1 MIKLPLK
8 FVMAKKEKTTDQK
21 RKTRRWWL
29 WLLGGIV
36 VVGFIGWRVWL
47 GNKNGTEKSQVLRGE
62 VVEELVLTGQIRAEE
77 HTSLV
82 FQTAGE
88 VAWMGVK
95 EGDWVKKGQLL
106 AKLDTISLN
115 ASYQQAISNL
125 RAAEATLERV
135 YDEVK
140 DNDEDE
146 DFLTKEKRTAA
157 EVAKDR
163 AYEGV
168 VMAQR
173 NLRNAGIVAP
183 FDGVVISVTHPYSG
197 VNTTMAERQIE
208 LINPESVYFSVN
220 ADQTEVVDLKVGQE
234 ARIQLDA
241 HSNEEVIGKIGY
253 IALAPKTGEVGTVY
267 EVKIK
272 FGEVD
277 LSKFRVGMTG
287 DVFLTRRQVSD
298 ALYVPPKFINSE
310 KGERFLLLDG
320 GKKVKVEVGVEGEE
334 RIEVRGE
341 VKEGDVIYD

>member
-1 MIKLPLK
+1 MVIELLLK
-8 FVMAKKEKTTDQK
+8 MAKKESKVDQK
-21 RKTRRWWL
+21 KGNRRRWL
-29 WLLGGIV
+29 WLV
-36 VVGFIGWRVWL
+36 VVVAIVSLIGWKIWQ
-47 GNKNGTEKSQVLRGE
+47 GGKNDTEKAMVLRGE
-62 VVEELVLTGQIRAEE
+62 VVEELVLTGQIKAEE
-77 HTSLV
+77 HASLV

-88 VAWMGVK
+88 VAWMGAK
-95 EGDWVKKGQLL
+95 EGDWVKKGQIL
-106 AKLDTISLN
+106 AKLDTVSLN
-115 ASYQQAISNL
+115 AAYQQALSNL

-183 FDGVVISVTHPYSG
+183 FDGVVVSVTHPYSG
-197 VNTTMAERQIE
+197 INTTMAERQIE

-220 ADQTEVVDLKVGQE
+220 ADQTEVVDLKIGQE

-241 HSNEEVIGKIGY
+241 FSDEELIGEIEY
-253 IALAPKTGEVGTVY
+253 IALAPKVGEVGAVY
-267 EVKIK
+267 EVKIR

-277 LSKFRVGMTG
+277 LNKFRVGMTG
-287 DVFLTRRQVSD
+287 DVFLTRKQVSNV
-298 ALYVPPKFINSE
+298 LYVPPRFVNSE
-310 KGERFLLLDG
+310 KGEKFLLLDG
-320 GKKVKVEVGVEGEE
+320 GNKVKVEVGVEGEE
-334 RIEVRGE
+334 RVEVRGE

>member
-1 MIKLPLK
+1 
-8 FVMAKKEKTTDQK
+8 MAKKEKTTDQRK
-21 RKTRRWWL
+21 KTRRWWL
-29 WLLGGIV
+29 WLLV
-36 VVGFIGWRVWL
+36 VLVVAGFIGWRIWL
-47 GNKNGTEKSQVLRGE
+47 GNKSGVEKSQVLRGE
-62 VVEELVLTGQIRAEE
+62 VIEELVLTGQIRAEE

-115 ASYQQAISNL
+115 ASYQQAVSNL

-197 VNTTMAERQIE
+197 VNTTMAERQVE

-220 ADQTEVVDLKVGQE
+220 ADQTEVVDLRIGQE

-241 HSNEEVIGKIGY
+241 FSDEELLGEIEY

-287 DVFLTRRQVSD
+287 DVFLTRKQVSD
-298 ALYVPPKFINSE
+298 VLYVPPKFINSE

-320 GKKVKVEVGVEGEE
+320 GKKVKVEVGIEGED

>member
-1 MIKLPLK
+1 MIELSLK
-8 FVMAKKEKTTDQK
+8 FVMAKKEKMTSQNK
-21 RKTRRWWL
+21 KPRRWWL
-29 WLLGGIV
+29 WLLV
-36 VVGFIGWRVWL
+36 VAVIIGLIGWRIWL
-47 GNKNGTEKSQVLRGE
+47 GNKNGTDKAQVLRGE

-77 HTSLV
+77 HASLV

-106 AKLDTISLN
+106 AKLDTVSLN
-115 ASYQQAISNL
+115 AAYQQALSNL

-157 EVAKDR
+157 EVAKDK

-173 NLRNAGIVAP
+173 NLRNAGLVAP
-183 FDGVVISVTHPYSG
+183 FDGVVVSVSHPYSG

-234 ARIQLDA
+234 ARVRLDA
-241 HSNEEVIGKIGY
+241 YPNEEVFGEIEY
-253 IALAPKTGEVGTVY
+253 IALAPKAGEVGTVY

-272 FGEVD
+272 FDEID

-287 DVFLTRRQVSD
+287 DVFLVRRQANNV
-298 ALYVPPKFINSE
+298 LYVPPKFINSE

-320 GKKVKVEVGVEGEE
+320 GRKVRVEVGVEGED
-334 RIEVRGE
+334 RVEVKGE
-341 VKEGDVIYD
+341 VKEGDVVYD